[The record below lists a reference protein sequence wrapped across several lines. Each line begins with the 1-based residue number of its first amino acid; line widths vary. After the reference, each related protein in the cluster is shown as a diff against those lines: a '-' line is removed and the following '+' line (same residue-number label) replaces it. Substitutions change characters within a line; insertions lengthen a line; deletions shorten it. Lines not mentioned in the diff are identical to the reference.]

1 MQTLKKRGA
10 EDGNFFHFERFQA
23 RWSGF
28 AQKCEY

>member
-1 MQTLKKRGA
+1 MQTLKKKGLKMA
-10 EDGNFFHFERFQA
+10 NFFHFERFQA